1 MESVRDC
8 PTEYVTRPSH
18 RNGMTRMT
26 PRWRGLGATGAMVLS
41 LSSSWVRVPAQRPAP
56 AAPPR
61 ASLHAGHADP
71 TSAIAAVIRALA
83 TTHVDAHDAP
93 LVATITRVYAD
104 RQYQPA
110 WTDADGYT
118 PGGESVRRAM
128 READDEGLDTA
139 AYRVPAIGS
148 DDADA
153 QARADVRLSFVAL
166 RFAQDLGWGVTLPD
180 DVHRDHAYP
189 RRHFDGDSLLRAWMQ
204 ASEAGRD
211 AGRALLDVTPASMGY
226 RRLRDASRQLRALW
240 PQGSWE
246 SLSDGPPLRPGT
258 SGPRVGQLRR
268 LLRERGDLAG
278 APTATSG
285 DPGFDTTLAAA
296 VARFQER
303 HGLVADSV
311 VGRATAAALN
321 VPAAA
326 RLAQLH
332 LGMERARWLPPV
344 TRGRSITVNLADYHA
359 FVSDDGVTVFR
370 TRVIIGT
377 TIHKTPMFVD
387 TLTNIVFNPAW
398 NVPPSIAAKEILPQL
413 RYDPAYLTRNH
424 MVRTPGGIQQLPGPW
439 NALGQIAFMF
449 PNRFNVY
456 MHDTPARELFEA
468 PDRAHS
474 HGCIR
479 VQRPREL
486 AALLL
491 ADEGWSPARLD
502 SAIAAGSRSV
512 TWLRR
517 PVPVH
522 ITYVTA
528 FVDDDGVLQFR
539 RDVYGRDALLQR
551 VMRQAERRPLPA
563 ALQ

>member
-61 ASLHAGHADP
+61 ASPHAGHAGHADP

-104 RQYQPA
+104 RKFRPA

-139 AYRVPAIGS
+139 AYRVPAMES

-204 ASEAGRD
+204 AS
-211 AGRALLDVTPASMGY
+211 
-226 RRLRDASRQLRALW
+226 
-240 PQGSWE
+240 
-246 SLSDGPPLRPGT
+246 
-258 SGPRVGQLRR
+258 
-268 LLRERGDLAG
+268 
-278 APTATSG
+278 
-285 DPGFDTTLAAA
+285 
-296 VARFQER
+296 
-303 HGLVADSV
+303 
-311 VGRATAAALN
+311 
-321 VPAAA
+321 
-326 RLAQLH
+326 
-332 LGMERARWLPPV
+332 
-344 TRGRSITVNLADYHA
+344 
-359 FVSDDGVTVFR
+359 
-370 TRVIIGT
+370 
-377 TIHKTPMFVD
+377 
-387 TLTNIVFNPAW
+387 
-398 NVPPSIAAKEILPQL
+398 
-413 RYDPAYLTRNH
+413 
-424 MVRTPGGIQQLPGPW
+424 
-439 NALGQIAFMF
+439 
-449 PNRFNVY
+449 
-456 MHDTPARELFEA
+456 
-468 PDRAHS
+468 DRAHS

-502 SAIAAGSRSV
+502 SAIAAGNRSV
-512 TWLRR
+512 AWLRR

-563 ALQ
+563 ALE